1 MICYECDYKIKR
13 DFANFCDQCGAD
25 LNEMN
30 KPKVKNQDTQKN
42 IISLD
47 LEMERV
53 TDLFLLW
60 NFNIVASFIFYIIH
74 LKTDHFGFL
83 VLIILFML
91 ILSWIL
97 LLMKLREIAVLR
109 HDSMKKLMLINFGLP
124 FLGTFYYYLKMTQK
138 LKIDHKKREFL
149 SPFFLLALKNYLA
162 SGAPPN
168 S

>member
-1 MICYECDYKIKR
+1 MICYECGYKIKR

-42 IISLD
+42 IICLD

-83 VLIILFML
+83 VLIILFIL